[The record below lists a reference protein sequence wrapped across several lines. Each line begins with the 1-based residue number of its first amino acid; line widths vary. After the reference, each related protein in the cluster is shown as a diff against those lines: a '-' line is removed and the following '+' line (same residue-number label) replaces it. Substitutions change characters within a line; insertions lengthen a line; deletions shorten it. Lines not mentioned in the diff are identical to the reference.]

1 MRCLCTLFLEETAL
15 LGVRKIPFLEAAPF
29 QRAGPAVLG
38 RCPAFVC
45 VRGVPISD
53 AALRLVSCAG
63 VERAGNEVMPRSRG
77 GGTTVYRS
85 RPEGGLVRCA
95 LWTRRWSRK
104 DRPNLLAQSL
114 FVFTAPQEPERGHPG
129 TGELAP
135 VEAVRCKLHGF

>member
-77 GGTTVYRS
+77 EARPFTLILSSSLGTERS
-85 RPEGGLVRCA
+85 LLLTAELRILGLA
-95 LWTRRWSRK
+95 TAWSDAASSRI
-104 DRPNLLAQSL
+104 
-114 FVFTAPQEPERGHPG
+114 
-129 TGELAP
+129 
-135 VEAVRCKLHGF
+135 